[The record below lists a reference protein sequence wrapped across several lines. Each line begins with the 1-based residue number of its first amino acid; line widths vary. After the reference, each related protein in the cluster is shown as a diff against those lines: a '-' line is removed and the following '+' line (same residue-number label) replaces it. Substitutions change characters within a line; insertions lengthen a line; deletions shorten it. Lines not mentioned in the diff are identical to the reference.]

1 MTTDWLTISDIAEA
15 TGLKV
20 DTINKY
26 RTRNTLPEP
35 DSKIGRTPVWKR
47 DTIETWNAL
56 RSTIEVTNN

>member
-1 MTTDWLTISDIAEA
+1 MDNYLTISDIAKL
-15 TGLKV
+15 TNLKV

-35 DSKIGRTPVWKR
+35 DSIVGRTPVWKR
-47 DTIETWNAL
+47 ETIETWNAL

>member
-1 MTTDWLTISDIAEA
+1 MQTDWLTISDIAEA

-47 DTIETWNAL
+47 ETIETWNAL